1 VKAIALTEFG
11 DPEVLSLQDLP
22 GPLVGPDHVLVEVR
36 AAAVNPADSKIR
48 AGYLQGAFPHHTPL
62 VPGWDVSGIV
72 RETGTAVP
80 EWKPGD
86 EVIGYVRKDHVQH
99 GTYAELVS
107 APVRTLARKPSTVDF
122 ATAAGLPLAGLTAL
136 QALRAAK
143 VGEGDTVL
151 VHAAAGGV
159 GHLAV
164 QIARVLGASRVI
176 GTASERN
183 HDFLRSLG
191 AEPVRYG
198 DALVDSVAEVLGDDS
213 HVDAVVDFVGGP
225 ALDYSLRLVH
235 EPGRIVSVVDGR
247 RAIDFGGQHVF
258 VRPDAEQ
265 LGWLADL
272 VDDGELHVEV
282 QKTFPLEQA
291 VDAHRLLEGG
301 HVRGKVVLT
310 VGDLA

>member
-1 VKAIALTEFG
+1 
-11 DPEVLSLQDLP
+11 
-22 GPLVGPDHVLVEVR
+22 
-36 AAAVNPADSKIR
+36 
-48 AGYLQGAFPHHTPL
+48 
-62 VPGWDVSGIV
+62 
-72 RETGTAVP
+72 
-80 EWKPGD
+80 
-86 EVIGYVRKDHVQH
+86 
-99 GTYAELVS
+99 
-107 APVRTLARKPSTVDF
+107 
-122 ATAAGLPLAGLTAL
+122 
-136 QALRAAK
+136 
-143 VGEGDTVL
+143 

-198 DALVDSVAEVLGDDS
+198 DALVDSVAEAVGGDG

-235 EPGRIVSVVDGR
+235 EPDRIVSVVDGR
-247 RAIDFGGQHVF
+247 RAIEFGGQHVF

-282 QKTFPLEQA
+282 QKAFPLEQA
-291 VDAHRLLEGG
+291 VAAHRLLEGG